1 MSNASNNQG
10 RAYEFVCLNSL
21 YGAINKIRP
30 AKIVRNSSYLAAEN
44 AWDTLT
50 QGEQT
55 LYALSA
61 KSTIET
67 IFALEPNIV
76 EQSSDILNLYIQ
88 NDQHGEEADVRDII
102 IESKDTRW
110 DIEQNLKYRT
120 VQSIFYD
127 DNNRGAFGEVYNT
140 YDQSDKLNICHIVL
154 DSELESI
161 EYKGMFYPIRTVRF
175 WDMNVRIATKA
186 LDKVLYDE
194 ETGLPTSREAESI
207 DDTLFY
213 FVQDEEIYLPQHEL
227 LQLLKKQVA

>member
-21 YGAINKIRP
+21 YEAINKIRP
-30 AKIVRNSSYLAAEN
+30 AEIVKNSSYLAAEN
-44 AWDTLT
+44 AWNTLT

-102 IESKDTRW
+102 IERKDIIW
-110 DIEQNLKYRT
+110 EIEQDLKHRT
-120 VQSIFYD
+120 ILSTVYD
-127 DNNRGAFGEVYNT
+127 NKNRGSFGKECHT
-140 YDQSDKLNICHIVL
+140 YDHSNKRNVCHIVL
-154 DSELESI
+154 DSEFEYI
-161 EYKGMFYPIRTVRF
+161 EYKGVSCPIRTARF
-175 WDMNVRIATKA
+175 WDMNVRIATESF
-186 LDKVLYDE
+186 DEVLYDE
-194 ETGLPTSREAESI
+194 ETGLPTSKDAEAI
-207 DDTLFY
+207 DETLFY
-213 FVQDEEIYLPQHEL
+213 FVQDNEIYLPQHEL

>member
-21 YGAINKIRP
+21 YEAINKIRP

-44 AWDTLT
+44 AWETLT
-50 QGEQT
+50 HGEQT

-102 IESKDTRW
+102 IERKEIIW
-110 DIEQNLKYRT
+110 KIMQNLKHRAILSSDY
-120 VQSIFYD
+120 SD
-127 DNNRGAFGEVYNT
+127 KNRGAFGEVYHT
-140 YDQSDKLNICHIVL
+140 YDHNNKRNICHIVL
-154 DSELESI
+154 DSEF
-161 EYKGMFYPIRTVRF
+161 EYVEYNGIDYPIRNANF
-175 WDMNVRIATKA
+175 WDMNVRIATKSF
-186 LDKVLYDE
+186 DKALYDE
-194 ETGLPTSREAESI
+194 ETELPTSQEAEVI

-213 FVQDEEIYLPQHEL
+213 FVQDDEIYLPQHEL
-227 LQLLKKQVA
+227 LQLLEKQVA

>member
-21 YGAINKIRP
+21 YEAINKIRP

-44 AWDTLT
+44 AWETLT
-50 QGEQT
+50 HGEQT

-102 IESKDTRW
+102 IERKDIIWEIGLSIKHNHMAVKHSRINYRYLW
-110 DIEQNLKYRT
+110 VIVIVCGVYVHALRNSLK
-120 VQSIFYD
+120 
-127 DNNRGAFGEVYNT
+127 
-140 YDQSDKLNICHIVL
+140 IC
-154 DSELESI
+154 
-161 EYKGMFYPIRTVRF
+161 Y
-175 WDMNVRIATKA
+175 
-186 LDKVLYDE
+186 
-194 ETGLPTSREAESI
+194 I
-207 DDTLFY
+207 DVF
-213 FVQDEEIYLPQHEL
+213 
-227 LQLLKKQVA
+227 